1 MKKAKIEV
9 YEVNVIVK
17 LKKELKFD
25 EVSTVI
31 SSILMDMHKHK
42 KFLKKLMKK
51 IFFQNIIKN

>member
-1 MKKAKIEV
+1 MKKTKIEV

-31 SSILMDMHKHK
+31 SSIL
-42 KFLKKLMKK
+42 
-51 IFFQNIIKN
+51 